1 MDSYED
7 LVALTDKLTT
17 RFSELSDSI
26 KAAEK
31 RMVEIGALQTHINN
45 YSKTRKTYEAY
56 RKSGYSKKFF
66 EEHRDKLMLHKAAKQ
81 AFVQL
86 DGQKVPSLQALHEE
100 FNRLVVEKSK
110 PMQNIVG

>member
-45 YSKTRKTYEAY
+45 YSK
-56 RKSGYSKKFF
+56 KFF
-66 EEHRDKLMLHKAAKQ
+66 EEHRDELMLHKAAKQ
-81 AFVQL
+81 AFEQL
-86 DGQKVPSLQALHEE
+86 DGKKVPSRQALHEE
-100 FNRLVVEKSK
+100 FNRLLVEKK
-110 PMQNIVG
+110 QQKEEQR

>member
-45 YSKTRKTYEAY
+45 YSKT
-56 RKSGYSKKFF
+56 FF
-66 EEHRDKLMLHKAAKQ
+66 EEHRDELMLHKAAKQ
-81 AFVQL
+81 AFEQL
-86 DGQKVPSLQALHEE
+86 DGKKVPSRQALHEE
-100 FNRLVVEKSK
+100 FNRLLVEKK
-110 PMQNIVG
+110 QQKEEQR

>member
-31 RMVEIGALQTHINN
+31 WMVEIGAL
-45 YSKTRKTYEAY
+45 
-56 RKSGYSKKFF
+56 
-66 EEHRDKLMLHKAAKQ
+66 
-81 AFVQL
+81 
-86 DGQKVPSLQALHEE
+86 
-100 FNRLVVEKSK
+100 
-110 PMQNIVG
+110 